1 MAERRAC
8 RVTAVRTVMLVIA
21 ALLPAV
27 RAFAADV
34 SAPAAAPAPATTASR
49 SSTSPANQLPAEVER
64 VLRWLPPDSQ
74 TLLVHRNPDRAI
86 RAIAKLPADARQ
98 PNAADLRYVLPAA
111 LLGANVAPIAP
122 DLARFLAGQ
131 SVEVVVEGS
140 RRFHAP
146 INLGLMP
153 YQGAHIVVLKRDPG
167 DEGAKFMNDMGA
179 RTRLPREIIEGQEVL
194 HFKTDPQPPIVR
206 DVWDIYLAR
215 PLPEVFIL
223 ATDQSYLRELLERL
237 NSPVVLTAPR
247 AFAADLPEWREI
259 DTSQPFWALR
269 HYDRA
274 DAAGDPTSP
283 FGGRKSANV
292 PDDRAIGVAL
302 SYDPEKSPLPA
313 VRYLSADHARIA
325 EIAHSQWSHPSEH
338 LTPQFRQRAPGVIEI
353 APAAA
358 AAAAA
363 SEPQDRA
370 RGDGMYLFVLMVVLG
385 HCVMI

>member
-34 SAPAAAPAPATTASR
+34 SAPAPASAAAPAPATTASR

-122 DLARFLAGQ
+122 DLARFLDGQ

-206 DVWDIYLAR
+206 DVWDIYL
-215 PLPEVFIL
+215 
-223 ATDQSYLRELLERL
+223 
-237 NSPVVLTAPR
+237 PVVLTAPR

-325 EIAHSQWSHPSEH
+325 EIARSQWSHPSEH

-358 AAAAA
+358 AAAP
-363 SEPQDRA
+363 EPQDRA